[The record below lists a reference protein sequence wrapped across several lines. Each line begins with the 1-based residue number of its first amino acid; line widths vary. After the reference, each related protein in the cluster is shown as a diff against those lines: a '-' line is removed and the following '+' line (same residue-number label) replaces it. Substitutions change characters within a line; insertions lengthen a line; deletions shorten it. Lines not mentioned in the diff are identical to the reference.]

1 LRYGRGKFGD
11 FITMQES
18 EILNNIIKEAINL
31 DTLSHIFGKKRTDN
45 FIEIQQ
51 IEIKYN
57 YRIEVNTEYRI
68 KGTDYVTRPY
78 DGSSFYGINS
88 ELEISKP
95 SSFVKEKH
103 SYRINGTQKIK
114 ECYSCSGKGE
124 VTCPT
129 CDGRGWSPL
138 GSEDAKKTL

>member
-1 LRYGRGKFGD
+1 
-11 FITMQES
+11 MQES
-18 EILNNIIKEAINL
+18 EILNNIIKGAINL
-31 DTLSHIFGKKRTDN
+31 DTLSHIFGKKRIDN

-129 CDGRGWSPL
+129 CNGRGWSTL